1 MKRTTQYVKAKTDWL
16 VACPQACIV
25 VSMDTS
31 AERLIISHTSA
42 LELYRQLRASAEWV
56 PGATPLTDAR
66 EMLAALPRPVHVL
79 GETPP
84 SHGLR
89 HGLARH
95 RCSTPA
101 SDDSICLV
109 APGVYATRPEVCLA
123 QLSRGQEAALVV
135 ALAMEMCGTY
145 ARKACQDRTAYGLP
159 PITSVSRLGDFV
171 RDNPGRPGVNLI
183 RRILPYVLDGSASP
197 AETILHELISL
208 PTCWGGAGLEA
219 GASNYRVDIR
229 GTSGLADQDE
239 VVFDLC
245 WPRHGI
251 VVEYDGRRY
260 HDGFPN
266 IEHDAAR
273 RNAVVALGMS
283 LYTITRAQLYDIG
296 YIDRLCATLA
306 KSIKS
311 RGLRIQ
317 VQNYEEKRRHLHSI
331 LLNK

>member
-1 MKRTTQYVKAKTDWL
+1 MCAT
-16 VACPQACIV
+16 I
-25 VSMDTS
+25 
-31 AERLIISHTSA
+31 
-42 LELYRQLRASAEWV
+42 
-56 PGATPLTDAR
+56 PG
-66 EMLAALPRPVHVL
+66 
-79 GETPP
+79 
-84 SHGLR
+84 
-89 HGLARH
+89 
-95 RCSTPA
+95 
-101 SDDSICLV
+101 
-109 APGVYATRPEVCLA
+109 
-123 QLSRGQEAALVV
+123 
-135 ALAMEMCGTY
+135 
-145 ARKACQDRTAYGLP
+145 
-159 PITSVSRLGDFV
+159 
-171 RDNPGRPGVNLI
+171 GRGVNLI